1 MNLYEQ
7 QHPDE
12 YMDQDEFDTLITD
25 PTFFPNNSQIG
36 GDHYQKD
43 IQPWEYMEA
52 IMTEEQFTG
61 YLWGNIIKY
70 MSRWQDK
77 GGRTDLEKAQHYLA
91 KMLDHI

>member
-1 MNLYEQ
+1 MGNYPYTDKYVEK
-7 QHPDE
+7 DA
-12 YMDQDEFDTLITD
+12 FDDITIDD
-25 PTFFPNNSQIG
+25 PTFFPDYHQVG
-36 GDHYQKD
+36 GEHYQKE

-77 GGRTDLEKAQHYLA
+77 GGKQDLEKAHHYLA
-91 KMLDHI
+91 KMLEHV

>member
-1 MNLYEQ
+1 MYKDAYTDKYVEK
-7 QHPDE
+7 DA
-12 YMDQDEFDTLITD
+12 FDDITIDD
-25 PTFFPNNSQIG
+25 PTFFPDYHQVG
-36 GDHYQKD
+36 GAHYQKD

-77 GGRTDLEKAQHYLA
+77 GGKQDLEKAQHYLA
-91 KMLDHI
+91 KMLEHV